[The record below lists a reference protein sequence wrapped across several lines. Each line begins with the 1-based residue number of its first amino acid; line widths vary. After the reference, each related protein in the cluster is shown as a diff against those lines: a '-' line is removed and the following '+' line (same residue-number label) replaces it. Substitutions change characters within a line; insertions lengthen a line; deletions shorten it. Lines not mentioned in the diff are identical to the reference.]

1 MLKWIRI
8 LKQYLATATVILLF
22 AGGVFLSIW
31 DFTVRAR
38 HATRETVDA
47 SLMQAA
53 DLCAEAFRIRLHEKL
68 LTLQVMADNV
78 SSFDDILAP
87 EAFRLMASALRQD
100 AFHTLGIARS
110 DGVVHLAE
118 NGTYKAA
125 NRDYFQKAMRGE
137 NAISDVLVSRI
148 DGRHDFFMAVPLRQ
162 GGRIV
167 GALVGSLI
175 HETFYDTAAL
185 FAPRGGSFIY
195 IVDRDGGLVLQPR
208 ENPLGLGRNVF
219 DLLRPVNGDSCP
231 LLSLQSDMRE
241 GRSGTLFYVC
251 SGDGFYMSYVPV
263 GINGWYALS
272 MVPAPQIDAR
282 LQHMRELAVIL
293 SVKLALLFCGVFAYV
308 FHLRR
313 RSARELRKK
322 HRELQALTDNIM
334 GGVLKSRTDEG
345 FTLDYVSSGYLDI
358 MGYTREGFA
367 AAFGNRFSET
377 ILEEDR
383 PQTMRGIREQM
394 ERGETI
400 ELRYRSR
407 TVSGETVWFYYKGHL
422 VRDDEGLWCYAIAF
436 DATQYQRLAERERL
450 ANERYRFIMEQHAI
464 VVFEWSIREDRLHAS
479 AGWLG
484 ALGPETG
491 LFRAGD
497 TFFDRAGTHPED
509 RPALEGFFRRLAAG
523 EARGV
528 HEARL
533 SFGGSRFGWYRF
545 EASILFDGSGLPS
558 RVMGLIADISTQKK
572 RELALR
578 DRADRDSAT
587 GLYNKATLR
596 RLTEKRLAEE
606 GTGALFILDL
616 DNFKAVNDTQGHE
629 AGDAVIGRVAELL
642 RRHFRDSDVA
652 GRIGGDEFAVCVPGL
667 VDRRVLS
674 SKASALLE
682 SIRAAFGG
690 YPVPVSA
697 SIGIALAPDDD
708 TTFAGLF
715 RKADAALYHS
725 KRLGKQ
731 RFSFY
736 GEVCGPDFDKA
747 GTLS

>member
-1 MLKWIRI
+1 MAP
-8 LKQYLATATVILLF
+8 LAVLLVF
-22 AGGVFLSIW
+22 ASGVSLSIW

-38 HATRETVDA
+38 RSTRETVYA

-53 DLCAEAFRIRLHEKL
+53 DLCAEAFRGRLHEKL
-68 LTLQVMADNV
+68 LTLAVMAEYV

-100 AFHTLGIARS
+100 AFQTLGIARP
-110 DGVVHLAE
+110 DGVVHLA
-118 NGTYKAA
+118 GGRAYKVD
-125 NRDYFQKAMRGE
+125 NRGYFQEAMRGE
-137 NAISDVLVSRI
+137 NAISDLLLSRI
-148 DGRHDFFMAVPLRQ
+148 DGRHDFFMAVPIRRK
-162 GGRIV
+162 GRIV

-175 HETFYDTAAL
+175 HEKLYDTAAL
-185 FAPRGGSFIY
+185 LSPRGGGSIY
-195 IVDRDGGLVLQPR
+195 IVDRDGGLVLGPP
-208 ENPLGLGRNVF
+208 ENPLGLSDNVF
-219 DLLRPVNGDSCP
+219 DLPQPGGGAPCP
-231 LLSLQSDMRE
+231 LLSLHYDMRE

-251 SGDGFYMSYVPV
+251 SGEGFYMSYVPV

-272 MVPAPQIDAR
+272 MVPAPRIDAR
-282 LQHMRELAVIL
+282 LRQKRELGVIL
-293 SVKLALLFCGVFAYV
+293 SAKLALLFCGVFAYV

-313 RSARELRKK
+313 RSARELQKK
-322 HRELQALTDNIM
+322 HRELQALTDNTM
-334 GGVLKSRTDEG
+334 GGVLKSRTDG
-345 FTLDYVSSGYLDI
+345 DFTLDYVSSGYLDI
-358 MGYTREGFA
+358 MGYTREDFA

-383 PQTMRGIREQM
+383 PQAMRSIREQM
-394 ERGETI
+394 GRGETI

-407 TVSGETVWFYYKGHL
+407 TASGETVWFYYKGHL
-422 VRDDEGLWCYAIAF
+422 VRDDEALWCYAIAF

-464 VVFEWSIREDRLHAS
+464 VVFEWSIREDRLQSS

-491 LFRAGD
+491 LFRGEE

-509 RPALEGFFRRLAAG
+509 RPALESFFRRLAEG

-533 SFGGSRFGWYRF
+533 SFGGPRFGWHRF
-545 EASILFDGSGLPS
+545 EASTLFDGAGLPL

-578 DRADRDSAT
+578 ERADRDSAT

-596 RLTEKRLAEE
+596 RLVEKRLAQ
-606 GTGALFILDL
+606 GGPCALFIIDL

-642 RRHFRDSDVA
+642 QRHFRDSDMI

-667 VDRRVLS
+667 CSRRVLAD
-674 SKASALLE
+674 KASALLE
-682 SIRAAFGG
+682 GVREAFAG
-690 YPVPVSA
+690 YPVEVSA

-708 TTFAGLF
+708 TAFAGLF

-725 KRLGKQ
+725 KGLGKHC
-731 RFSFY
+731 FSFY
-736 GEVCGPDFDKA
+736 EGKCGPAFDKPA
-747 GTLS
+747 PLP